1 MGAQGNTNF
10 TTKNIIAIIGFIL
23 LLIIGIWSAIQVIK
37 IVPRLFSDTGV
48 TTTQTVNNN
57 NDIELGDKD
66 IVIELSKDTVN
77 SGELVAIN
85 WARNGDNDGILS
97 FAYACEEDFYFQV
110 LGQAIPCNAPYKLI
124 ADDTSLEVTPIATK
138 ANVEAALAITY
149 TNTDGESARDTKTLA
164 VRNTLVVTDTATP
177 SQQTN
182 QADDTQNSA
191 RPIEPEV
198 VITKPSSKSDTI
210 IPYKPVIR
218 ETIRVPRT
226 SDPYGTADLRV
237 EIVAVGDINP
247 YGAFEPQ
254 SVVHQYARGAVK
266 FKVTNLGT
274 KQSGSWF
281 FSAVLPTQGG
291 YSFNSQAQQS
301 LMPGSSTEIFMT
313 FDQLV
318 PGVHTFTVYVDP
330 QNYIPEWNEQNNVA
344 AQALTVLNY

>member
-10 TTKNIIAIIGFIL
+10 TIKNIIAIIGFII

-37 IVPRLFSDTGV
+37 IVPRLFSETGV
-48 TTTQTVNNN
+48 ATQAVGNN
-57 NDIELGDKD
+57 IELGDKD
-66 IVIELSKDTVN
+66 IVIELSKDTAN
-77 SGELVAIN
+77 SGEPVAIN
-85 WARNGDNDGILS
+85 WARNGDDDGILS

-110 LGQAIPCNAPYKLI
+110 LEQPIPCNAPYQLTTS
-124 ADDTSLEVTPIATK
+124 ATSLEITPISTK
-138 ANVEAALAITY
+138 NNVEAALAITY
-149 TNTDGESARDTKTLA
+149 TNTDGESVRDTKILA
-164 VRNTLVVTDTATP
+164 VRNTLVSDTATP
-177 SQQTN
+177 QDSTTAGA
-182 QADDTQNSA
+182 QALA
-191 RPIEPEV
+191 GPIEPEV
-198 VITKPSSKSDTI
+198 VITKPSSKSDTVV
-210 IPYKPVIR
+210 PYKPIVR

-247 YGAFEPQ
+247 YGAFEAQ

-274 KQSGSWF
+274 KQTGSWF